1 MSLRSDILG
10 WVIGQ
15 LGSIDAAD
23 PFARRG
29 LYESLRGQVS
39 REGAFGAAPATAL
52 PHLESAIV
60 RQEMN
65 WLRETGRSA
74 ELPSHDLSSS
84 REKASKAT
92 KPKSG
97 WRWPA
102 GLVIPPDP
110 PGPVPGAACGPFS
123 DHVYET
129 FSLDTPHGAVGLR
142 VSWTF
147 DPACNLAAECRE
159 IGFDFRTRAAS
170 FAYAVDHLESVL
182 KLGGLSL
189 PQGIRRLEA

>member
-23 PFARRG
+23 PVARRG
-29 LYESLRGQVS
+29 LYEALRGQVS
-39 REGAFGAAPATAL
+39 REGAFGAAPTTAL

-65 WLRETGRSA
+65 
-74 ELPSHDLSSS
+74 
-84 REKASKAT
+84 
-92 KPKSG
+92 
-97 WRWPA
+97 
-102 GLVIPPDP
+102 
-110 PGPVPGAACGPFS
+110 
-123 DHVYET
+123 
-129 FSLDTPHGAVGLR
+129 SL
-142 VSWTF
+142 
-147 DPACNLAAECRE
+147 
-159 IGFDFRTRAAS
+159 RAAS

-189 PQGIRRLEA
+189 PQGIRRLEG